1 MKKIISLV
9 FAAVT
14 ALMMGISAFAAPDIY
29 GLSNNSS
36 TVYSLYTQD
45 VSSSLSISSRKATCK
60 SVVTGIY
67 GKATKIVVTQR
78 LRKKVGNWW
87 TYVETWEKTY
97 YTSSCIYTNTKISLA
112 TGNTYDV
119 ETVAKVYSGTKNEQI
134 SVSSNEVTI

>member
-1 MKKIISLV
+1 MKKFISIVL
-9 FAAVT
+9 AAVT
-14 ALMMGISAFAAPDIY
+14 ALTMGISAFAAPELQFFGD
-29 GLSNNSS
+29 NSA
-36 TVYSLYTQD
+36 TAYFLYTQK
-45 VSSSLSISSRKATCK
+45 VESSLSISSRKATCK

-97 YTSSCIYTNTKISLA
+97 YTSSCIYTNTKSSLA